1 MNTWAD
7 DERPTVSV
15 RLPEALDADAAARL
29 ATEML
34 GLSGCRVAID
44 ASGVQRMGA
53 LGLQVLLAA
62 RKTWASDG
70 ILLTLQD
77 PSPPFE
83 EAMRLFGDPWGGAL
97 QAGAADA
104 V

>member
-1 MNTWAD
+1 MNIRAD
-7 DERPTVSV
+7 DERPSVTV

-34 GLSGCRVAID
+34 GLSGCAVAID

-62 RKTWASDG
+62 RKTWASNG
-70 ILLTLQD
+70 LPLILHGA
-77 PSPPFE
+77 SPAFDD
-83 EAMRLFGDPWGGAL
+83 AMRLFGDPWGPAL

-104 V
+104 G